1 MSPLDL
7 TAECLG
13 LALAAARMGDYRWDA
28 KTGMVTLSV
37 RAAELAG
44 TRPGEL
50 SLQQVRDLVHP
61 DDRARVAEA
70 IQRASVE
77 RGEYSI
83 QHRFVALGRGSS
95 VRASGR
101 FVVDEHGALLGV
113 VGVLQDVASD
123 RFLLQ
128 VDDAVRSLVDA
139 EQVTYTAASRLGEY
153 LGVERCAY
161 CFVEPDEDTFILTGN
176 YTRGKDTIFVSLRV
190 IQAPDQRVVA
200 AYDYTLPLT
209 GELREMTMTAA
220 LREQR
225 EKDPV
230 GSLFR
235 Q

>member
-77 RGEYSI
+77 REI
-83 QHRFVALGRGSS
+83 GRAH
-95 VRASGR
+95 V
-101 FVVDEHGALLGV
+101 
-113 VGVLQDVASD
+113 
-123 RFLLQ
+123 
-128 VDDAVRSLVDA
+128 
-139 EQVTYTAASRLGEY
+139 
-153 LGVERCAY
+153 
-161 CFVEPDEDTFILTGN
+161 
-176 YTRGKDTIFVSLRV
+176 
-190 IQAPDQRVVA
+190 
-200 AYDYTLPLT
+200 
-209 GELREMTMTAA
+209 
-220 LREQR
+220 
-225 EKDPV
+225 
-230 GSLFR
+230 
-235 Q
+235 